1 MFVFVNKGK
10 GNKIPDSGRHI
21 MMQNIAWNINIGN
34 VKAVIMSCCTSI
46 SLQMPHWDL
55 AYRYED
61 SKAECAISRLM
72 S

>member
-1 MFVFVNKGK
+1 
-10 GNKIPDSGRHI
+10 

-34 VKAVIMSCCTSI
+34 VKAVIMSRCTSI

-55 AYRYED
+55 AYRYEN